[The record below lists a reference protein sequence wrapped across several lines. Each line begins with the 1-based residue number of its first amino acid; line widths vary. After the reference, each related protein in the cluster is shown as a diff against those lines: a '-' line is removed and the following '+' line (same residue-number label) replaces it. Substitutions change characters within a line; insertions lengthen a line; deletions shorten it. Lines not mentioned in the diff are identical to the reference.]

1 LPASR
6 VCPPDIT
13 WQDYNKGLKWAL
25 IRDAAQPVYV
35 DEIERPAQPLWSSQ
49 QRPTAGLT
57 NMPFLAILR
66 WFISAP
72 KPTDSEVFEMVII
85 GENIHVIAKAVSV
98 AMRERDAKVIQDLAR
113 AQTEAGANYIDLN
126 VGPMKKDTEETMQWL
141 VNTVQG
147 ASELPLSIDTMNPV
161 AMEAGLKHCRT
172 RPLLNSA
179 SGKTDSKENMLP
191 LAKKYSCDVV
201 ISVMTD
207 KGMPPDVDSKIESIM
222 DTVTHA
228 NELGVPN
235 EAIWVDPIILP
246 VSTAGE
252 GQRFAVT
259 NLEFIKILE
268 DVLPGVKSTVGL
280 SNVSNG
286 VPEELRAILNRTY
299 LAMLGRNGL
308 YSAIADPL
316 DTELVSLIKGGM
328 PKIVELIH
336 KTMDGEDIDVAALS
350 QKEVEYVKTVKVL
363 MGETL
368 YSDAWLES

>member
-1 LPASR
+1 LIKIRKEDTAAKNL
-6 VCPPDIT
+6 VIIAD
-13 WQDYNKGLKWAL
+13 KGFDKSFFPCYIAM
-25 IRDAAQPVYV
+25 VY
-35 DEIERPAQPLWSSQ
+35 PSHQ
-49 QRPTAGLT
+49 
-57 NMPFLAILR
+57 
-66 WFISAP
+66 IS
-72 KPTDSEVFEMVII
+72 KSEVLDMVII

-98 AMRERDAKVIQDLAR
+98 AIRERDAKVIRDLAK
-113 AQTEAGANYIDLN
+113 AQTEDGADYIDLN
-126 VGPMKKDTEETMQWL
+126 VGPMKKDPEENMQWL
-141 VNTVQG
+141 VSTVQ
-147 ASELPLSIDTMNPV
+147 EVTDLPLSIDTMNPI
-161 AMEAGLKHCRT
+161 AMEAGLKQCKK

-191 LAKKYSCDVV
+191 LAKKYNCDVV

-222 DTVTHA
+222 DTVTYA
-228 NELGVPN
+228 NELGIPN
-235 EAIWVDPIILP
+235 EDIWVDPIILP

-286 VPEELRAILNRTY
+286 VPEELRPLLNRVY
-299 LAMLGRNGL
+299 LVMLGRNGL

-316 DTELVSLIKGGM
+316 DKELMSLTKGEMSKITELIY
-328 PKIVELIH
+328 
-336 KTMDGEDIDVAALS
+336 KTMDKEDIDLS
-350 QKEVEYVKTVKVL
+350 GLAQKEIEYVKTAKVL

>member
-1 LPASR
+1 
-6 VCPPDIT
+6 
-13 WQDYNKGLKWAL
+13 
-25 IRDAAQPVYV
+25 
-35 DEIERPAQPLWSSQ
+35 
-49 QRPTAGLT
+49 
-57 NMPFLAILR
+57 
-66 WFISAP
+66 
-72 KPTDSEVFEMVII
+72 MVII

-98 AMRERDAKVIQDLAR
+98 AIRERDANVIRDLAK

-141 VNTVQG
+141 VNTVQ
-147 ASELPLSIDTMNPV
+147 EVTDLPLSIDTMNPV
-161 AMEAGLKHCRT
+161 AMEAGLKHCKN

-179 SGKTDSKENMLP
+179 SGKTDSKQNMLP
-191 LAKKYSCDVV
+191 LAKKHNCDVV

-207 KGMPPDVDSKIESIM
+207 KGMPPDADSKIESIM
-222 DTVTHA
+222 DTVAYA
-228 NELGVPN
+228 NELGIPN
-235 EAIWVDPIILP
+235 EDIWVDPIILP

-286 VPEELRAILNRTY
+286 VPEQLRPLLNRTY
-299 LAMLGRNGL
+299 LMMLGRDGL

-316 DTELVSLIKGGM
+316 DKELVSLTKGEM
-328 PKIVELIH
+328 PKITELIH
-336 KTMDGEDIDVAALS
+336 KAMDKEDIDLSTLS
-350 QKEVEYVKTVKVL
+350 QKEVEYVKTARVL

>member
-1 LPASR
+1 M
-6 VCPPDIT
+6 
-13 WQDYNKGLKWAL
+13 
-25 IRDAAQPVYV
+25 VYP
-35 DEIERPAQPLWSSQ
+35 RPQ
-49 QRPTAGLT
+49 T
-57 NMPFLAILR
+57 NE
-66 WFISAP
+66 
-72 KPTDSEVFEMVII
+72 SEVLDMVII

-98 AMRERDAKVIQDLAR
+98 AIRERDAKVIRDLAK
-113 AQTEAGANYIDLN
+113 AQSGAGADYVDLN

-141 VNTVQG
+141 LNTVQ
-147 ASELPLSIDTMNPV
+147 EVTNLPLSIDTMNPV
-161 AMEAGLKHCRT
+161 AMEAGLKHCKK

-179 SGKTDSKENMLP
+179 SGKTDSKQNMLP
-191 LAKKYSCDVV
+191 LAKKYNCEVV

-207 KGMPPDVDSKIESIM
+207 KGMPPDVDSKIGSIM
-222 DTVTHA
+222 DTVTYA
-228 NELGVPN
+228 NELGIPN
-235 EAIWVDPIILP
+235 EDIWVDPIILP

-286 VPEELRAILNRTY
+286 VPDELRPLLNRTY
-299 LAMLGRNGL
+299 LVMLGRNGL

-316 DTELVSLIKGGM
+316 DKELMSLTKGEM
-328 PKIVELIH
+328 PKIAGLIH
-336 KTMDGEDIDVAALS
+336 KTMDKEDIDLSALS
-350 QKEVEYVKTVKVL
+350 QKEVEYVKTAKVL

>member
-1 LPASR
+1 M
-6 VCPPDIT
+6 
-13 WQDYNKGLKWAL
+13 
-25 IRDAAQPVYV
+25 VYP
-35 DEIERPAQPLWSSQ
+35 RPQ
-49 QRPTAGLT
+49 T
-57 NMPFLAILR
+57 NE
-66 WFISAP
+66 
-72 KPTDSEVFEMVII
+72 SEVLDMVII

-98 AMRERDAKVIQDLAR
+98 AIRERDAKVIRDLAK
-113 AQTEAGANYIDLN
+113 AQTEGGADYVDLN

-141 VNTVQG
+141 LNTVQ
-147 ASELPLSIDTMNPV
+147 EVTNLPLSIDTMNPV
-161 AMEAGLKHCRT
+161 AMEAGLKHCKK

-179 SGKTDSKENMLP
+179 SGKTDSKQNMLP
-191 LAKKYSCDVV
+191 LAKKYNCEVV

-207 KGMPPDVDSKIESIM
+207 KGMPPDVDSKIGSIM
-222 DTVTHA
+222 DTVTYA

-235 EAIWVDPIILP
+235 EDIWVDPIILP

-286 VPEELRAILNRTY
+286 VPDELRPLLNRTY
-299 LAMLGRNGL
+299 LVMLGRNGL

-316 DTELVSLIKGGM
+316 DKELMSLTKGEM
-328 PKIVELIH
+328 PKITGLIH
-336 KTMDGEDIDVAALS
+336 KTMDKEDIELSALS
-350 QKEVEYVKTVKVL
+350 QKEVEYVKTAKVL